1 MKLINQFTLWYLCI
15 SAFVL
20 LAGGMIV
27 FYSVQ
32 REIIDEEGRRLKDT
46 VKLIAGLLEKG
57 TRIDDIAGHQVVI
70 RELDPAAAEIPVSI
84 QDTIAWFEPHQHFER
99 ELRASASYKI
109 KGRHYFIAASNLVA
123 EPDEI
128 FEGVVQSISWMFVLL
143 LLVVVISG
151 RLMSRAILT
160 PFHKTLSAIESFH
173 LKQKDP
179 VRFVPSRTDEFR
191 KLNTFL
197 GEMTTKAL
205 EDYRS
210 LKEFTENASHEL
222 QTPLAIMRG
231 KLELLLN
238 SPITHTQ
245 AQLLAD
251 AHQAVDKLSQ
261 VNKSLTLLT
270 RLENHEFVSV
280 QPVDLS
286 KLTLD
291 TLDTFAELI
300 ELKNLTLQTSIEADV
315 RIRLHALLAS
325 ILLNNLVSNAIR
337 HNYPNGSIYVSL
349 TPAALHIRNT
359 GSPPQLP
366 THQLFERFKKS
377 NQSHESIGLGLAI
390 VKQICEVNHFRIRYS
405 YAEAM
410 HALEVNFTEKG

>member
-15 SAFVL
+15 SAIVL

-32 REIIDEEGRRLKDT
+32 REIIDEEGRRLQDT

-57 TRIDDIAGHQVVI
+57 TEIDDIAGHQVVI
-70 RELDPAAAEIPVSI
+70 REMDPAAEEIPARI

-109 KGRHYFIAASNLVA
+109 KDKHYFIAASNLVA

-128 FEGVVQSISWMFVLL
+128 LDGVVQSIGWIFGLL
-143 LLVVVISG
+143 LLVVAFSG
-151 RLMSRAILT
+151 RLLSKVILT
-160 PFHKTLSAIESFH
+160 PFQHTLSAIQAFH

-179 VRFVPSRTDEFR
+179 IPFTTTRTDEF
-191 KLNTFL
+191 KTLNTFL
-197 GEMTTKAL
+197 GKMTTKAL

-238 SPITHTQ
+238 SPITDTQ

-261 VNKSLTLLT
+261 VNKSLTLLA
-270 RLENHEFVSV
+270 RLENQEFESSQV
-280 QPVDLS
+280 VDLS
-286 KLTLD
+286 QLTLD
-291 TLDTFAELI
+291 TLSTFAELI
-300 ELKNLTLQTSIEADV
+300 EMKNLTLKTKIEADV
-315 RIRLHALLAS
+315 SIQLHAVLAT
-325 ILLNNLVSNAIR
+325 ILLNNLISNAIR
-337 HNYPNGSIYVSL
+337 HNCTDGFIYVTL
-349 TPAALHIRNT
+349 TPATLSIQNT
-359 GSPPQLP
+359 GNPPQLP
-366 THQLFERFKKS
+366 THQLFERFKKG
-377 NQSHESIGLGLAI
+377 NQSNDSIGLGLAI
-390 VKQICEVNHFRIRYS
+390 VKQICDVNHFQVRYL
-405 YAEAM
+405 YAEEL
-410 HALEVNFTEKG
+410 HTVEVNFSIKR